1 LPENGLDLGDDPI
14 INGYKELE
22 DVMKK
27 MKQWKA
33 ELKMEV

>member
-1 LPENGLDLGDDPI
+1 MDYDPI

-22 DVMKK
+22 EVMKE
-27 MKQWKA
+27 MKEWKA